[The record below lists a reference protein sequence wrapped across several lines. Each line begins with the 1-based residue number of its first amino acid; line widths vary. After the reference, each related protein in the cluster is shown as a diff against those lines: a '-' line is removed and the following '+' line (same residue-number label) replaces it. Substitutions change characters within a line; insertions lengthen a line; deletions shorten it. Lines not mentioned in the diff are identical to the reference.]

1 MKSQKRVRF
10 EKVAAGRVDRII
22 NLLSS
27 LSKCSNQYNYDYDY
41 YDVEKMFKEIKKA
54 VSATEDS
61 FKHKLDSRSAG
72 KFKF

>member
-27 LSKCSNQYNYDYDY
+27 LSKCSNQYNYDYDH

-54 VSATEDS
+54 VSVTEDS
-61 FKHKLDSRSAG
+61 FRQKLDSRSAG